1 MKNIMIL
8 ILLLPLTLQQN
19 FNRYPMNK
27 LWIFSALF
35 IAFTVYSSWIYTD
48 ATDYGTPMTE
58 RQQLG
63 KKIYQEYN
71 CQSCHQIF
79 GLGGYLGPELT
90 TIISDKTRG
99 EAFARAFIENGGGT
113 RMPKF
118 NFTKEETEALVDY
131 LKHVDANAFSYKNTS
146 ENKQKYLNR

>member
-113 RMPKF
+113 RMPNFKF
-118 NFTKEETEALVDY
+118 NKEQTEALVDY
-131 LKHVDANAFSYKNTS
+131 LRYVDQNAFSYKNTS
-146 ENKQKYLNR
+146 PDKQKYLNR